1 MMKKLVIYI
10 LLFGIIGLIIGY
22 LLFGKIGGDYINVK
36 VIFNSSKNAIESF
49 SRNISGLAKIK
60 QNILISGGI
69 GAVLGLVIT
78 FIRKK

>member
-1 MMKKLVIYI
+1 MKKLVIYI

-22 LLFGKIGGDYINVK
+22 LLFGKMGGEYINVK
-36 VIFNSSKNAIESF
+36 VIFNSSKSAIESF
-49 SRNISGLAKIK
+49 GRNVSGLAKIK